1 MNPPTPPTPP
11 TAVPVRGPGEP
22 AGSAAAPAADAA
34 RPQGFPMRRG
44 CPFSPPEDYARL
56 RTEEPVAR
64 VTLPTGR
71 EAWVVSRYE
80 DVRELLADPRI
91 SADIRRPNFP
101 ALGEG
106 EQEVGAR
113 LRPFI
118 RTDAPEHTRYR
129 RMLLPEFTVR
139 RIRAMRPAVQA
150 IVDGLLDSMLASGG
164 PVDFVP
170 VYANAVST
178 SVICELLGIPK
189 ENLEFFRDVTR
200 VSGSRASTAE
210 QVAEALGGLFALIS
224 DLVARRQEEPGDD
237 LLSKLVTGHLRTGN
251 VTLPELL
258 STVGIT
264 INAGRETSTN
274 MIALSALLL
283 IQRPDLADELRADP
297 SLMPAAVD
305 ELLRV
310 MSIADSI
317 PLRVAAQDIEISGAV
332 VPADDGV
339 IGLLAA
345 ANHDPEQFPD
355 PDRVDFHR
363 ADNHHVAFGYGVHQC
378 IGQHLARLELE
389 VALET
394 LIRRVPTLR
403 LAVPYEEVEFK
414 HDSAT
419 FGIERLPVTW

>member
-1 MNPPTPPTPP
+1 MNPPTPSS
-11 TAVPVRGPGEP
+11 VPSP
-22 AGSAAAPAADAA
+22 APAPAADKATSPTA
-34 RPQGFPMRRG
+34 DAPRPRDFPIRRG
-44 CPFSPPEDYARL
+44 CPFSAPEEYTRL
-56 RTEEPVAR
+56 RTLEPVAR

-106 EQEVGAR
+106 EQEIGAR

-139 RIRAMRPAVQA
+139 RIRAMRPAVQT
-150 IVDGLLDSMLASGG
+150 IVDGLLDSMLATQA

-170 VYANAVST
+170 LYANAVST
-178 SVICELLGIPK
+178 SVICELLGIPA

-200 VSGSRASTAE
+200 ISGSRHSSAE

-224 DLVARRQEEPGDD
+224 DLVAQRQERPGDD
-237 LLSKLVTGHLRTGN
+237 LLSRLVVDHLQTGN
-251 VTLPELL
+251 ITLPELL

-274 MIALSALLL
+274 MIALSTLLL
-283 IQRPDLADELRADP
+283 LQRPDLMEELRADP
-297 SLMPAAVD
+297 SLMPAAVN
-305 ELLRV
+305 EFLRV

-317 PLRVAAQDIEISGAV
+317 PLRVAAQDIEISGTV
-332 VPADDGV
+332 IPADDGV
-339 IGLLAA
+339 IALLAGA
-345 ANHDPEQFPD
+345 DHDPEQFPD
-355 PDRVDFHR
+355 PDQVDFR
-363 ADNHHVAFGYGVHQC
+363 RPDNHHVAFGYGVHQC

-403 LAVPYEEVEFK
+403 LAATDEEIEFK

>member
-1 MNPPTPPTPP
+1 MSTTIPS
-11 TAVPVRGPGEP
+11 GPSGP
-22 AGSAAAPAADAA
+22 SGAGDHADSAPRTA
-34 RPQGFPMRRG
+34 RPRDFPMRRG
-44 CPFSPPEDYARL
+44 CPFAPPEDYARL
-56 RTEEPVAR
+56 RAEEPVAR

-91 SADIRRPNFP
+91 SADIRRAGFP

-139 RIRAMRPAVQA
+139 KTRAMRPAVQA
-150 IVDGLLDSMLASGG
+150 IVDDLIDAMLASGG

-170 VYANAVST
+170 AYANAVST
-178 SVICELLGIPK
+178 SVICELLGIPR

-210 QVAEALGGLFALIS
+210 QVAEALGGLFTLIS
-224 DLVARRQEEPGDD
+224 GLVAQRREQPRDD
-237 LLSKLVTGHLRTGN
+237 LLSKLVADHLQTGDI
-251 VTLPELL
+251 TLDELL

-274 MIALSALLL
+274 MLALSALLL
-283 IQRPDLADELRADP
+283 IRHPELARELRADP

-310 MSIADSI
+310 LSIADSI
-317 PLRVAAQDIEISGAV
+317 PLRVAAQDIEISGHV
-332 VPADDGV
+332 IPADDGV
-339 IGLLAA
+339 IGLLAG
-345 ANHDPEQFPD
+345 ANHDPERFPD
-355 PDRVDFHR
+355 PGRVDFHR
-363 ADNHHVAFGYGVHQC
+363 PDNHHVAFGYGVHQC
-378 IGQHLARLELE
+378 IGQHLARLEME

-394 LIRRVPTLR
+394 LIRRIPTLR

-414 HDSAT
+414 HESAT
-419 FGIERLPVTW
+419 FGVERMPVTW